1 MTTLKQ
7 ADRVLAFL
15 RSHDGATA
23 MEITLALDP
32 YCSNVRARVSDL
44 RAEGHVI
51 EARKRSDGQVG
62 LYVVEPGQRTLGL
75 AS

>member
-1 MTTLKQ
+1 MTQTQ
-7 ADRVLAFL
+7 ADRVLRFL
-15 RSHDGATA
+15 REHDGATA
-23 MEITLALDP
+23 MELTMGLDP
-32 YCSNVRARVSDL
+32 YVSNVRARVSDL

-62 LYVVEPGQRTLGL
+62 LFVVEPGQRTLGL